1 MKVILNQTNFNIL
14 NPAVRKNNISY
25 VKSNAPVN
33 SDELAKPVMSLANFP
48 NVSFKASPA
57 MEFMMEHGSDICA
70 YTKTLMIHPQKYEQV
85 LQKLAKRPNAQSAI
99 NLLQGYQIYMHDVES
114 VVFDILCEA
123 SYKAKRGFNDILKDE
138 VPEALTR
145 LKEKQ
150 KNILTKPNKII
161 DKLSEPVAEQVRLI
175 RDEALEK
182 MENDTFSRK
191 SPLDKLMK
199 VSVTGKDAQHLDKI
213 YQIWYKLPSSSTD
226 LDAFIVKN
234 AKLDHFTVARHLLSP
249 SVKTIDH
256 IVAQSRH
263 GSDSLANLAPV
274 CADINNKKGSL
285 TLERF
290 NQLEPDVD
298 ITSNLQSYMDETI
311 KRVNNSK
318 DAFSRKPSYPIGFA
332 KTILEDT
339 NGQIVLNTDAL
350 RIPHNLAHQDEIF
363 ASRLE
368 QKYTVKRRHG

>member
-1 MKVILNQTNFNIL
+1 
-14 NPAVRKNNISY
+14 
-25 VKSNAPVN
+25 
-33 SDELAKPVMSLANFP
+33 
-48 NVSFKASPA
+48 
-57 MEFMMEHGSDICA
+57 
-70 YTKTLMIHPQKYEQV
+70 MIHPQKYEQV

-99 NLLQGYQIYMHDVES
+99 NLLQSFQVYMHDIES
-114 VVFDILCEA
+114 IVFDILCDA
-123 SYKAKRGFNDILKDE
+123 SHKNKRGFDDILKDE
-138 VPEALTR
+138 VPEALIR

-150 KNILTKPNKII
+150 KNVLTKTDKLI
-161 DKLSEPVAEQVRLI
+161 DKLSEPVADQVRLI

-191 SPLDKLMK
+191 SPLDKLIK
-199 VSVTGKDAQHLDKI
+199 ISATGKDAQHLDKI
-213 YQIWYKLPSSSTD
+213 YQIWYQLPSSSTD

-256 IVAQSRH
+256 IIAQSRN
-263 GSDSLANLAPV
+263 GSDSLSNLAPV

-285 TLERF
+285 TLEKTC
-290 NQLEPDVD
+290 QLESD
-298 ITSNLQSYMDETI
+298 IDIAGNLQSYMNETI

-318 DAFSRKPSYPIGFA
+318 DPFSKKPSYPVAVA
-332 KTILEDT
+332 KTIMEDSKGT
-339 NGQIVLNTDAL
+339 IILNTDGL

>member
-1 MKVILNQTNFNIL
+1 MKVTLNQTNFNII

-25 VKSNAPVN
+25 VKDNAPVN
-33 SDELAKPVMSLANFP
+33 SGEIAKPIMSLANFP
-48 NVSFKASPA
+48 NISFKASPA

-70 YTKTLMIHPQKYEQV
+70 YTKTLMLHPQRYEQI

-99 NLLQGYQIYMHDVES
+99 NLLQGFQIYMHDVES
-114 VVFDILCEA
+114 VVFDILCDA
-123 SYKAKRGFNDILKDE
+123 SYKNKRGFNEILKDE
-138 VPEALTR
+138 VPDALVR

-150 KNILTKPNKII
+150 RKVLTKTDKLI
-161 DKLSEPVAEQVRLI
+161 DKLSEPVAIQVRAI
-175 RDEALEK
+175 KDEALEK

-199 VSVTGKDAQHLDKI
+199 ISATGKDAQHLDKI

-234 AKLDHFTVARHLLSP
+234 AKLDHYTVARHLLSP
-249 SVKTIDH
+249 SVKTVDH
-256 IVAQSRH
+256 IIAQSRK
-263 GSDSLANLAPV
+263 GSDSLSNLAPV

-285 TLERF
+285 TLEEF
-290 NQLEPDVD
+290 IQLESDLD
-298 ITSNLQSYMDETI
+298 IAGNLQAYMDETI

-318 DAFSRKPSYPIGFA
+318 DPFSRKPSYPVAVA
-332 KTILEDT
+332 KTIMEDSKGAIILNT
-339 NGQIVLNTDAL
+339 NGLK
-350 RIPHNLAHQDEIF
+350 IPHNLAHQDEIF

>member
-1 MKVILNQTNFNIL
+1 MKVTLNQTNFNIV

-25 VKSNAPVN
+25 VKNNAPVN

-99 NLLQGYQIYMHDVES
+99 NLLQGYQAYMHDVES
-114 VVFDILCEA
+114 VVFDILCDA
-123 SYKAKRGFNDILKDE
+123 SYKAKRGFNEILKDE
-138 VPEALTR
+138 VPEALVR

-150 KNILTKPNKII
+150 KNVLTKTNKLI

-191 SPLDKLMK
+191 SPLDKLIK
-199 VSVTGKDAQHLDKI
+199 ISATGKDLQNLNKI
-213 YQIWYKLPSSSTD
+213 YQVWYKLPSSSTD

-256 IVAQSRH
+256 VAAQSRN
-263 GSDSLANLAPV
+263 GSDSLCNLAPV

-290 NQLEPDVD
+290 SQLESDVD
-298 ITSNLQSYMDETI
+298 IVNNLQSYMNETI

-318 DAFSRKPSYPIGFA
+318 DTFSRKPSYPIGFA
-332 KTILEDT
+332 KTVLEDS
-339 NGQIVLNTDAL
+339 NGTIILNTDGL
-350 RIPHNLAHQDEIF
+350 KIPHNLAHQDEIF